1 MMNLFFPAFAFA
13 CSPIAGD
20 WEAESVSSD
29 AGTSSAIG
37 ILEVDLDG
45 ETLLEIDASGDGPT
59 GSLRATGSADLGAS
73 RLSLLG
79 SLDGETVDVQGPCTR
94 DGRELLCDLE
104 VGDATWELDFRRD

>member
-1 MMNLFFPAFAFA
+1 MSRWFLALAMG

-20 WEAESVSSD
+20 WEAESASSE
-29 AGTSSAIG
+29 AGNSIAIG

-59 GSLRATGSADLGAS
+59 GSLRATGSADLGES
-73 RLSLLG
+73 TLSLLG
-79 SLDGETVDVQGPCTR
+79 SLDGTTVDVQGPCTR

-104 VGDATWELDFRRD
+104 VGEASWELDFRRD